1 MEPAIWTKQ
10 VWEERTFEFDATD
23 SLASGDS
30 VASISGITV
39 WEGTTDQ
46 SATMISG
53 TVPHPVPYLVGNKA
67 YALII
72 AGEDGHSYWVRVRLL
87 TANGDKIEDD
97 LRLLVR
103 NVGG

>member
-1 MEPAIWTKQ
+1 MEPTTWTKQ
-10 VWEERTFEFDATD
+10 AWEERLLEFDATN
-23 SLASGDS
+23 SLATGDALAS
-30 VASISGITV
+30 VSGITV
-39 WEGTTDQ
+39 WEGTTDK

-53 TVPHPVPYLVGNKA
+53 AASILGNKA
-67 YALII
+67 YVRVI
-72 AGEDGHSYWVRVRLL
+72 GGTDGHSYWVRVRLV